1 MKQRTGETVG
11 PAIVAGVAT
20 LVAAPAWWSEAG
32 AVVICEVAG
41 ITQTRAHMLAL
52 SGPLSLLSALTV
64 FVVVERYMRGV
75 E

>member
-11 PAIVAGVAT
+11 PAVIAGV
-20 LVAAPAWWSEAG
+20 VALDMAPIWWTEAG
-32 AVVICEVAG
+32 AVVICEMAG